1 MRQVVFMTIPAHRK
15 YPSAD
20 ELTDDNEYVREIIE
34 MRTRTRTIQDNL
46 GNSQGPI
53 GFAIDNI
60 QGFVSS
66 GSNWQREHLNRF
78 QVVVF
83 DNQYP
88 RAMFPAE
95 YIPQNDDN
103 TIKALDLCGFFEPTA
118 DDIVQGLWNTSK
130 IYNNVFLDI
139 LGLLRGNFPARNVTL
154 RRAVKPRVAKE
165 SAGIAMKETISTD
178 MEV

>member
-53 GFAIDNI
+53 GFAIDDI
-60 QGFVSS
+60 QGFISS

-83 DNQYP
+83 DNKYA

-95 YIPQNDDN
+95 YFHQKQDY
-103 TIKALDLCGFFEPTA
+103 TINAPDFT
-118 DDIVQGLWNTSK
+118 
-130 IYNNVFLDI
+130 
-139 LGLLRGNFPARNVTL
+139 
-154 RRAVKPRVAKE
+154 
-165 SAGIAMKETISTD
+165 
-178 MEV
+178 